1 MGAVQGSMNYVL
13 DKSRETASVM
23 GAEKWINYGPEKSKE
38 FVAVLQP
45 FGKICIAK
53 VPDEIFP
60 PLQHFGKLCIA
71 KLDEVFPLLQRF
83 GKLCIAK
90 VLDDVFPPL
99 QQFGKICIAKVGE
112 VFPPEI
118 TAEQMKYWVK
128 VGTPCI
134 IGVVVILILLR
145 FFRGG
150 GGGSMAR
157 MMIAPGTGRAFRI
170 PRASFEAS
178 PRSYFRGLR
187 GK

>member
-53 VPDEIFP
+53 VP
-60 PLQHFGKLCIA
+60 
-71 KLDEVFPLLQRF
+71 DEVFPLLQRF

>member
-23 GAEKWINYGPEKSKE
+23 GAEKWINYVPEKSKE

-45 FGKICIAK
+45 FGKICIEN
-53 VPDEIFP
+53 VP
-60 PLQHFGKLCIA
+60 
-71 KLDEVFPLLQRF
+71 DEVFPLLQRF

-90 VLDDVFPPL
+90 VLDDVFPLL
-99 QQFGKICIAKVGE
+99 QYFGKICIAKVGE

-118 TAEQMKYWVK
+118 TAEQMKYWVQ

-150 GGGSMAR
+150 GGGSMAK
-157 MMIAPGTGRAFRI
+157 MMIAPGTGGAFRI

-178 PRSYFRGLR
+178 PRSYFRGLC